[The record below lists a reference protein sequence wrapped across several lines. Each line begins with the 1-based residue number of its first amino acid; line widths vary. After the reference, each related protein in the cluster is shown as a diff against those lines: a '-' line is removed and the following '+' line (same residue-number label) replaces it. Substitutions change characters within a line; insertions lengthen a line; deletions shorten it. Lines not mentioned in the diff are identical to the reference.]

1 MNYCAVFINDFGD
14 FFSVAMPMHMTI
26 TKKAV
31 TYAHLIFIMAGL
43 KEQLIPMENG
53 K

>member
-1 MNYCAVFINDFGD
+1 MYCAVFFNDFND
-14 FFSVAMPMHMTI
+14 FFSVAMLMHMTI
-26 TKKAV
+26 TKKVGTFAP
-31 TYAHLIFIMAGL
+31 LIFIMAGQ